1 MAACLSSTFGFKD
14 DLRERVANEPKRLAK
29 IYLDSGAPGDNYEVT
44 KDMYELLRRQG
55 YVPGQDVLYFA
66 FPENLHNEKY
76 WALRSHLPYQYFFER
91 E

>member
-1 MAACLSSTFGFKD
+1 MKL
-14 DLRERVANEPKRLAK
+14 
-29 IYLDSGAPGDNYEVT
+29 YLDSGAPGDNYEVT

-66 FPENLHNEKY
+66 FPEDLHNEKY
-76 WALRSHLPYQYFFER
+76 WSLRSHLPYQYFFER